1 MIRIEKE
8 VSLLPFNTFGIDA
21 KAKYFT
27 RIESAEQVQALLQ
40 TPVFKEEKHLFLGSG
55 SNILFTKD
63 FEGLVIKTEVTGIEK
78 TEEDQSRALLKVG
91 AGEVWHNLVIHCVK
105 NNLGGIENLSLIPG
119 TTGAAPI
126 QNIGAYGVEVKDV
139 IEFVNAIDL
148 STGTEK
154 VFTKDECRF
163 DYRESVFKLELKE
176 KYFISSVTLSMTKE
190 NHRLV
195 TNYGAIQDTLKSM
208 NVHDVNDVT
217 IKFISDAVIKI
228 RKSKLPDPSVIG
240 NAGSF
245 FKNPTITQQHYASLQ
260 NAHPKIP
267 GYQSINQQVKVPA
280 GWLIEQAGW
289 KGKRFD
295 HVGVHAQQA
304 LVLVHYGGAHGDE
317 ILQLANKI
325 QHDVEEKFGV
335 RLTPE
340 VNVI

>member
-1 MIRIEKE
+1 MIRIEKD
-8 VSLLPFNTFGIDA
+8 VSLLPYNTFGIDA

-27 RIESAEQVQALLQ
+27 RVESAEQLQSLLQ
-40 TPVFKEEKHLFLGSG
+40 IPIFKEEKHLFVGGG
-55 SNILFTKD
+55 SNILFTRD
-63 FEGLVIKTEVTGIEK
+63 FDGLVIKTAVTGIER
-78 TEEDQSRALLKVG
+78 TEEDHSRALLKVG
-91 AGEVWHNLVIHCVK
+91 AGEVWHDLVMHCVN

-126 QNIGAYGVEVKDV
+126 QNIGAYGVEVKNV
-139 IEFVNAIDL
+139 IEFVNAIEL
-148 STGTEK
+148 SSGAEK
-154 VFTKDECRF
+154 VFTKEECRF
-163 DYRESVFKLELKE
+163 DYRESVFKRDLKE
-176 KYFISSVTLSMTKE
+176 KYFISSVTLSVTRK
-190 NHRLV
+190 NHQLI
-195 TNYGAIQDTLKSM
+195 TNYGAIQDTLKAM

-217 IKFISDAVIKI
+217 IKLISDAVIKI
-228 RKSKLPDPSVIG
+228 RKSKLPDPTVIG

-245 FKNPTITQQHYASLQ
+245 FKNPTITQQHYTLLLEEY
-260 NAHPKIP
+260 PKLP
-267 GYQSINQQVKVPA
+267 GYHSINQQVKVPA

-295 HVGVHAQQA
+295 HVGVHEQQA

-335 RLTPE
+335 TLTPE